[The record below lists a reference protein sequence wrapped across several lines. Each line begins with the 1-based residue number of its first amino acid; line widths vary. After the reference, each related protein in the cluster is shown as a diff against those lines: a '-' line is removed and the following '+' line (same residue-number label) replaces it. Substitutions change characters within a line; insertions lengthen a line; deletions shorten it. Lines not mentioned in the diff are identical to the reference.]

1 MEAVFL
7 FGLFILLLMLSVPIG
22 YAIGMVTLVT
32 MLHFTSM
39 PTLMIAQNS
48 IAGVDSFPLL
58 AIPFFMLAGNLMSGG
73 GIAKRLVNFFECFI
87 GHITGGLGMVT
98 IIVCMFFA
106 AISGSAVAT
115 VSAVGAFMIPQ
126 MVEHG
131 YSKPFSA
138 ALTAAAG
145 TIGVIIPP
153 SVPFV
158 IYGVV
163 SGASITSLFTA
174 GFLPGILMGVALMI
188 VCFIVSKKRGYR
200 GSTEPPSASVI
211 WVTFKD
217 AIWAILSPV
226 IILGGIYSGKFT
238 PTEAAVISVVYSYVV
253 GRFVYKEL
261 DGSSTYKALKDAIV
275 INGATTF
282 MVGLSTA
289 FAALLTMEQ
298 IPMKIAGFITSISQ
312 NGFVILLLINLLLLL
327 VGMFIDNIPATII
340 LTPILLPI
348 CRKFGMS
355 PITFGIMLTMNLAIG
370 FCTPPYGINLFVAT
384 AISKVKMEALS
395 KELILLIGG
404 LVVQA
409 LIINTKWNKCID
421 RPTMSRIQ
429 GLALE
434 FLVAGAISS
443 VKITVIVKYALP
455 LIIQQGLFMIIM
467 PFLLF
472 FFGRRLFTHNWFEN
486 SIIVFGTACGVVA
499 TGFLLLRLID
509 PELKT
514 ESAEAFAASRP
525 FCSPFIAGGILT
537 SMMPNL
543 IAQYGNLT
551 VGLAWTVAFVCILI
565 IAKLAGWFKLN
576 PEV

>member
-226 IILGGIYSGKFT
+226 IILGGIYTGAFT
-238 PTEAAVISVVYSYVV
+238 PTEAAAVGTVYALFITFVIYRTLSVKDLPGILMETV
-253 GRFVYKEL
+253 GTSAMIFAIMIGASLFGFVL
-261 DGSSTYKALKDAIV
+261 TILQVPQA
-275 INGATTF
+275 
-282 MVGLSTA
+282 
-289 FAALLTMEQ
+289 LTMMVAEVEVSRWVF
-298 IPMKIAGFITSISQ
+298 FI
-312 NGFVILLLINLLLLL
+312 LINLLLLFL
-327 VGMFIDNIPATII
+327 GCILETVSIIFITVPILYPIIKQLGFDPIWFNVVMQINMEMALITPPVGM
-340 LTPILLPI
+340 
-348 CRKFGMS
+348 
-355 PITFGIMLTMNLAIG
+355 
-370 FCTPPYGINLFVAT
+370 NLFVLKGV
-384 AISKVKMEALS
+384 SPESRMEDIIRGVIPYIGVMAV
-395 KELILLIGG
+395 EIL
-404 LVVQA
+404 
-409 LIINTKWNKCID
+409 
-421 RPTMSRIQ
+421 
-429 GLALE
+429 
-434 FLVAGAISS
+434 FLCFV
-443 VKITVIVKYALP
+443 
-455 LIIQQGLFMIIM
+455 
-467 PFLLF
+467 
-472 FFGRRLFTHNWFEN
+472 
-486 SIIVFGTACGVVA
+486 
-499 TGFLLLRLID
+499 
-509 PELKT
+509 PELATWLPSVVK
-514 ESAEAFAASRP
+514 
-525 FCSPFIAGGILT
+525 
-537 SMMPNL
+537 
-543 IAQYGNLT
+543 
-551 VGLAWTVAFVCILI
+551 
-565 IAKLAGWFKLN
+565 
-576 PEV
+576 